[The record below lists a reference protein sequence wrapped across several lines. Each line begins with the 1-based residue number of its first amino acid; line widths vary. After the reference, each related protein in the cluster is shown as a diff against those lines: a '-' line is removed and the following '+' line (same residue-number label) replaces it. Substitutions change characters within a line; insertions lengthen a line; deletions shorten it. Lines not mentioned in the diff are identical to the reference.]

1 LRERERERER
11 EKFIDNQE
19 VTERADDGGGE
30 GWEGRRTGR
39 VTRLQRVRHT
49 REFGIAFVY
58 RYTLTEKQQRE
69 EEEARHHIDACVDHV
84 SSIHIHAYHTH
95 HQPASYISYLS
106 STCVMHT
113 PVQPVLILCLIYTD
127 QTDNSPETCMHTYHA
142 YQRLCLP
149 SGNGLGESRGGRKQ
163 NTD

>member
-1 LRERERERER
+1 LRFRRCRNFNPPRLPAPCCHQLLLRERERERER

-84 SSIHIHAYHTH
+84 SSIHR
-95 HQPASYISYLS
+95 S
-106 STCVMHT
+106 
-113 PVQPVLILCLIYTD
+113 D
-127 QTDNSPETCMHTYHA
+127 
-142 YQRLCLP
+142 
-149 SGNGLGESRGGRKQ
+149 
-163 NTD
+163 